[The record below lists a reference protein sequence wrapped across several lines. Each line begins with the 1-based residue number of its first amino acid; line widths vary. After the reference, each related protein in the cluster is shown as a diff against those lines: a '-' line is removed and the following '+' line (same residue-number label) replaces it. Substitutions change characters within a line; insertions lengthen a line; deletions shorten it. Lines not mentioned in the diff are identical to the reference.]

1 LVYSGLLFSQ
11 PAFEFGQNYQVV
23 TQENMDQKFPY
34 AIFDS
39 YGTLHLTWVT
49 DQNGHKDVYYT
60 QSTDGG
66 YSFSEP
72 ERLNSHVHTVV
83 GYMQSGP
90 KIVMRGEELVVV
102 FMDDRSGYTSIYIN
116 VSSNGGLSWGDDI
129 RVSDQMYLEAYPEIG
144 VGIDGK
150 LHLAYYCYNQNY
162 SWNSVRYATSPPGSI
177 EFLPSVPMGI
187 TNEVMEP
194 CDCCQPDMAFA
205 ENGDLYFSY
214 RNNISNQRK
223 HFIAKKDFGIE
234 DFQEPIQISNYN
246 DFVSYCPSSGPSISI
261 ESNNIAAGF
270 YVSQHNNSYVNHS
283 SLESLIF
290 TDEVNV
296 NPGSGASQ
304 NFPFVV
310 LKESIIHTAWIDY
323 RNGNPDI
330 FYSAMELGGYEL
342 VNEQRMSD
350 DPEESTNVQKDPFL
364 IWKDGDL
371 MCFWSDNRTGD
382 YQIFMSTTGDAPNET
397 ITIFL
402 SPDWN
407 LVGLPLIVDE
417 PSYELL
423 FPDAIEETF
432 YGFDESYSLE
442 NDCEMGR
449 GYWLRFD
456 ESSATQITG
465 IPIDTLE
472 IHFMEG
478 WNLISG
484 NHTGVEIPH
493 ILDPYEIIIP
503 GTIYQ
508 FDEGYI
514 ETELIQPGKGYWIR
528 SNSYGFIYFTE

>member
-1 LVYSGLLFSQ
+1 
-11 PAFEFGQNYQVV
+11 
-23 TQENMDQKFPY
+23 
-34 AIFDS
+34 
-39 YGTLHLTWVT
+39 
-49 DQNGHKDVYYT
+49 
-60 QSTDGG
+60 
-66 YSFSEP
+66 
-72 ERLNSHVHTVV
+72 
-83 GYMQSGP
+83 
-90 KIVMRGEELVVV
+90 
-102 FMDDRSGYTSIYIN
+102 
-116 VSSNGGLSWGDDI
+116 
-129 RVSDQMYLEAYPEIG
+129 
-144 VGIDGK
+144 
-150 LHLAYYCYNQNY
+150 
-162 SWNSVRYATSPPGSI
+162 
-177 EFLPSVPMGI
+177 
-187 TNEVMEP
+187 
-194 CDCCQPDMAFA
+194 
-205 ENGDLYFSY
+205 
-214 RNNISNQRK
+214 
-223 HFIAKKDFGIE
+223 
-234 DFQEPIQISNYN
+234 
-246 DFVSYCPSSGPSISI
+246 
-261 ESNNIAAGF
+261 
-270 YVSQHNNSYVNHS
+270 
-283 SLESLIF
+283 
-290 TDEVNV
+290 
-296 NPGSGASQ
+296 
-304 NFPFVV
+304 
-310 LKESIIHTAWIDY
+310 
-323 RNGNPDI
+323 
-330 FYSAMELGGYEL
+330 
-342 VNEQRMSD
+342 
-350 DPEESTNVQKDPFL
+350 
-364 IWKDGDL
+364 

-407 LVGLPLIVDE
+407 LVGLPLIVED
-417 PSYELL
+417 PSYEIL